1 MEPFRDGFNHGF
13 KCLTITFSSSEDEID
28 ILLHGTEKQWQK
40 LMQRRSQRQ
49 RKESS
54 SEDEFEKQ
62 MSNELNSTVQLVE
75 AAHSRSFNES
85 FSVTNQGTDLAN
97 KSGRYQ
103 CDFK

>member
-1 MEPFRDGFNHGF
+1 MEPFGDRFS

-28 ILLHGTEKQWQK
+28 ILLHGTEKQRQK

-85 FSVTNQGTDLAN
+85 FSVTDQGADLAN

-103 CDFK
+103 CYVK